1 MKREFE
7 KEATIALYECDN
19 LPKNMEEMKDLLVEI
34 AKLAKLKVLTA
45 CEYQHKGG
53 GEGKSLVAIVEES
66 LIALDEWP
74 EYKTFIIRIASCNPN
89 SDFKVV
95 ESYVK
100 EKLKSKKSSLYEREI
115 PLY

>member
-7 KEATIALYECDN
+7 KEATIVLYECSN
-19 LPKNMEEMKDLLVEI
+19 LPKNIEEMKDLLVEI
-34 AKLAKLKVLTA
+34 AKLAKLNVLTT

-66 LIALDEWP
+66 LIALSEWP
-74 EYKTFIIRIASCNPN
+74 EYRTFIIRIASCNPN
-89 SDFKVV
+89 SDFNKV
-95 ESYVK
+95 ETYVK
-100 EKLKSKKSSLYEREI
+100 EKLRCEESIIYERKI